1 MNEPFRRLRWSR
13 AGHSGR
19 AQVLLAASAV
29 AAMGVITVT
38 AVLPSPARP
47 SQAVTLA
54 VRLKNGTWPPGGT
67 LPEGTRPE
75 GTRPEGT
82 RPGAAQVRGGGRY
95 FAEIRRTEHLAWTA
109 TASHAQ
115 HDPLYRRFTE
125 AQINADPRL
134 RVTALRG

>member
-1 MNEPFRRLRWSR
+1 MNEPFRRLRGSR

-67 LPEGTRPE
+67 RPE
-75 GTRPEGT
+75 GTLPEGT
-82 RPGAAQVRGGGRY
+82 RPGAAKVRGGGRY
-95 FAEIRRTEHLAWTA
+95 FAEIRRTEHLARTA

-115 HDPLYRRFTE
+115 HYTLYRRFTE

-134 RVTALRG
+134 RVTTLRG